1 MDYYNEC
8 FIDLNLPEPLLIDD
22 LNNYFKKYYLGD
34 KEAREIIIKHNIR
47 LVIYRVLNKFNNVP
61 YDTSDLVAVGI
72 IGLIKCVDTFNV
84 FKNVKFVTYATTC
97 IDNQIISFI
106 KKEKKHNKVISFEQI
121 IKCDIET
128 ENQLKIKDI
137 LIDGKSDFVEE
148 CEYNELYSVV
158 GSLVE
163 KLSER
168 DKKIVQLYFGLN
180 NNEPHNQR
188 EVAKELNISQK
199 YVSVL
204 LRRILVDIR
213 EELINYG
220 FGDDNSLILEKTQK

>member
-1 MDYYNEC
+1 M
-8 FIDLNLPEPLLIDD
+8 
-22 LNNYFKKYYLGD
+22 
-34 KEAREIIIKHNIR
+34 
-47 LVIYRVLNKFNNVP
+47 
-61 YDTSDLVAVGI
+61 
-72 IGLIKCVDTFNV
+72 
-84 FKNVKFVTYATTC
+84 
-97 IDNQIISFI
+97 
-106 KKEKKHNKVISFEQI
+106 
-121 IKCDIET
+121 
-128 ENQLKIKDI
+128 
-137 LIDGKSDFVEE
+137 IDGKSDFVEE
-148 CEYNELYSVV
+148 CEYNELYSIV
-158 GSLVE
+158 GNLVE

-188 EVAKELNISQK
+188 KVAKELNISQK